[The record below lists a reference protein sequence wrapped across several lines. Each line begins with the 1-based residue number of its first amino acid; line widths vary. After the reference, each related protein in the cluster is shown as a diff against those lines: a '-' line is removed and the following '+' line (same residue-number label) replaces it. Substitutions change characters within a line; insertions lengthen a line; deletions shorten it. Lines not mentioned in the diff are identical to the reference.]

1 MTVQQV
7 KVSEN
12 IHLSCI
18 QTDKFKTG
26 ILTFTILLPTNKQNT
41 IYNMI
46 LPGVLRRGTE
56 RYPNIASLNRRLDE
70 LYASCVEIRTA
81 RIGRNLALIFT
92 AELLDECYSADDTAI
107 LDGVLEIISQML
119 LHPNMQDNGFEP
131 TIVEQEKRFER
142 DAIRAT
148 INNTRSYAAIR
159 LSELML
165 REDDTLPTLKERE
178 TGLTAITA
186 QSLTEYYHKILQV
199 ASLEVFYVGSTEADV
214 LTKKINRYFSK
225 WHATPLSTLLMPRAE
240 ISAGYYADTETMPVS
255 QGKLAMG
262 FRTGVITEPSRDDC
276 YIAMVFN
283 EVFGGSPAS
292 KLFMNV
298 REKMSL
304 CYYCSSSYSQYT
316 GVITVSSGIEV
327 SKREIAEQAILAQLQ
342 DIQQGNISETEL
354 HAARISLEN
363 AYRQIY
369 DNPFDLQTFYGIRSL
384 FGIPG
389 DIDECRKK
397 IASVTKE
404 QIVALAQAVTCDTVF
419 FIKGTLQG
427 EAGQEELEDE

>member
-1 MTVQQV
+1 
-7 KVSEN
+7 
-12 IHLSCI
+12 
-18 QTDKFKTG
+18 
-26 ILTFTILLPTNKQNT
+26 
-41 IYNMI
+41 
-46 LPGVLRRGTE
+46 
-56 RYPNIASLNRRLDE
+56 
-70 LYASCVEIRTA
+70 
-81 RIGRNLALIFT
+81 
-92 AELLDECYSADDTAI
+92 
-107 LDGVLEIISQML
+107 
-119 LHPNMQDNGFEP
+119 
-131 TIVEQEKRFER
+131 
-142 DAIRAT
+142 
-148 INNTRSYAAIR
+148 
-159 LSELML
+159 
-165 REDDTLPTLKERE
+165 
-178 TGLTAITA
+178 
-186 QSLTEYYHKILQV
+186 
-199 ASLEVFYVGSTEADV
+199 
-214 LTKKINRYFSK
+214 
-225 WHATPLSTLLMPRAE
+225 
-240 ISAGYYADTETMPVS
+240 
-255 QGKLAMG
+255 MG

-369 DNPFDLQTFYGIRSL
+369 DNPFDLQTFYGTRSL